1 MKLDR
6 ILAER
11 VSKFFKDNEDYFDK
25 GDFSDFINYFVH
37 YQTSIYYSVILE
49 LLEEIDV
56 YPFNL
61 LVNSRIKST
70 VGNIVDNFIR
80 HPGLKGIFVNF
91 LNDNEVDFF
100 KVLNCKIYELKRG
113 TKSLNH
119 YIILRKD
126 PGSQEYEPLQD
137 FLDAH
142 SNMLLVGS
150 QDAKD
155 WEEI

>member
-25 GDFSDFINYFVH
+25 GDFSDFTNHFIP

-49 LLEEIDV
+49 MLEEIDV

-80 HPGLKGIFVNF
+80 YPGLKGTFVNF
-91 LNDNEVDFF
+91 LNDNEIDFF
-100 KVLNCKIYELKRG
+100 KALNCKIYELKRG
-113 TKSLNH
+113 IKSLNH

-142 SNMLLVGS
+142 GNILLVGS